1 MRQAYQG
8 FHRDF
13 YVESG
18 MVEVDADNILEF
30 NRLCDLLGS
39 DATRLGKVRD
49 DVEDAYGGEW
59 DSQEDF
65 DSHIFNA
72 YLSSSLNISIMT
84 TSGENWACSIS
95 RLAIMET
102 SSVSCKQ
109 LRLSH
114 SEIPEGAALIPLS
127 CFNTHVPVGIKNDFL
142 YGHPPRKSNVIIYAS

>member
-1 MRQAYQG
+1 LGWRYKLWQSLIYFFNFRKAIHADEDAPFRCVMRQAYQG

-18 MVEVDADNILEF
+18 LVEVDADKSLEF

-39 DATRLGKVRD
+39 GATRLGKVRD
-49 DVEDAYGGEW
+49 DFEEAYCGEW

-84 TSGENWACSIS
+84 T
-95 RLAIMET
+95 
-102 SSVSCKQ
+102 
-109 LRLSH
+109 
-114 SEIPEGAALIPLS
+114 
-127 CFNTHVPVGIKNDFL
+127 
-142 YGHPPRKSNVIIYAS
+142 

>member
-1 MRQAYQG
+1 MVED
-8 FHRDF
+8 DF
-13 YVESG
+13 Y
-18 MVEVDADNILEF
+18 NILEYK
-30 NRLCDLLGS
+30 RMCDLHGS

-72 YLSSSLNISIMT
+72 HLSSSLNISIMT

-102 SSVSCKQ
+102 SSESCKQ

-114 SEIPEGAALIPLS
+114 SEIPEVAALIPLS
-127 CFNTHVPVGIKNDFL
+127 CFNTHVSVGIKNDFL
-142 YGHPPRKSNVIIYAS
+142 YGHPPRKSSVIIYAS